1 MENILNMKTKIVID
15 ARSLTKNPVGIA
27 RYVTEITALLYSFG
41 WDIVLVSNKKII
53 LPNKLANLDI
63 DFKLLPFSKF
73 LPGTISIMFFTSF
86 LFFKENYVFWGA
98 NHVVPIWKCR
108 GAKSILTLHD
118 IVAIKYRKTMTFT
131 NWFMNVFSLKLSILF
146 CDKLTVVSNFT
157 KSEVINYL
165 WNGKKVKPI
174 TVIKNSVDRSIF
186 RFVNDSS
193 TTCKKNFILS
203 VGTLEPRKNLP
214 KLIEAFNTLVIKEK
228 YSGMLVIVG
237 NQGWKNEGLVKLIK
251 LYDLESK
258 IILPGYVDDAELVK
272 LYSHCD
278 LFVFPSLYEGFG
290 IPPLEA
296 TCCNAK
302 VVSTIYSEIP
312 YLELN
317 NVSLYD
323 PDSDDLYQVI
333 SKTMKLDV
341 SKATNYNET
350 WEDSA
355 KILDKL
361 IHKIS
366 LNSL

>member
-1 MENILNMKTKIVID
+1 MKTKIIID
-15 ARSLTKNPVGIA
+15 ARSLTDNPVGIA

-53 LPNKLANLDI
+53 LPNKLADLDI

-73 LPGTISIMFFTSF
+73 LPGTISIMFFISF
-86 LFFKENYVFWGA
+86 LSFKENYVFWGA

-108 GAKSILTLHD
+108 GVKSILTLHD
-118 IVAIKYRKTMTFT
+118 IVAIKYRKTMTLR
-131 NWFMNVFSLKLSILF
+131 NWFMNVFSLRLSMFF
-146 CDKLTVVSNFT
+146 CDELTVVSEFT
-157 KSEVINYL
+157 KNEIITDI
-165 WNGKKVKPI
+165 WGGQKVKPI
-174 TVIKNSVDRSIF
+174 IVIKNSVDREFFS
-186 RFVNDSS
+186 FVSDVPA
-193 TTCKKNFILS
+193 TCKENFILS

-214 KLIEAFNTLVIKEK
+214 MLIEAFSSLVVNEK
-228 YSGMLVIVG
+228 YNGMLVIVG
-237 NQGWKNEGLVKLIK
+237 NQGWKSKGLVKLIK
-251 LYDLESK
+251 FYGLESK
-258 IILPGYVDDAELVK
+258 VVLPGYVDDEELVK

-296 TCCNAK
+296 SCCNAK

-312 YLELN
+312 YLDLN
-317 NVSLYD
+317 NVILYD
-323 PDSDDLYQVI
+323 PGSDDLYLMI

-341 SKATNYNET
+341 SNTTNYNET

-361 IHKIS
+361 VQKIS
-366 LNSL
+366 LGFL

>member
-27 RYVTEITALLYSFG
+27 RYVTEITVLLYSLG
-41 WDIVLVSNKKII
+41 WEITLVSNKNII
-53 LPNKLANLDI
+53 LPDKLANLDI
-63 DFKLLPFSKF
+63 DFRLLPFSKL
-73 LPGTISIMFFTSF
+73 LPGTISIMFFVSF
-86 LFFKENYVFWGA
+86 LFLKDKYVFWGA
-98 NHVVPIWKCR
+98 NHVVPLWKWK
-108 GAKSILTLHD
+108 GGKSILTLHD
-118 IVAIKYRKTMTFT
+118 IVAIKYRKTMTFS
-131 NWFMNVFSLKLSILF
+131 NWFMNVFSLRLSMFF
-146 CDKLTVVSNFT
+146 CDKLTVVSKFT
-157 KSEVINYL
+157 KAEVISHL
-165 WNGKKVKPI
+165 WKGKKVKPI
-174 TVIKNSVDRSIF
+174 TVIKNSVDRSVF
-186 RFVNDSS
+186 RFVDESA
-193 TTCKKNFILS
+193 TICIKNFILS

-214 KLIEAFNTLVIKEK
+214 ELIDAFNSLVIKEQ

-237 NQGWKNEGLVKLIK
+237 NQGWKSKGLVNLIK
-251 LYDLESK
+251 HYNLESK
-258 IILPGYVDDAELVK
+258 VILPGYVDDAELVK

-312 YLELN
+312 YLGLN

-323 PDSDDLYQVI
+323 PYSDDLYQVI
-333 SKTMKLDV
+333 SNIMKLEV
-341 SKATNYNET
+341 SNPTNYNET

-355 KILDKL
+355 KTLDKL

-366 LNSL
+366 LSLL